1 MDNPIDYIYGEI
13 KKNKE
18 QQELVSYVFNHYVEI
33 NNVPII
39 NESIPIKTR
48 YSIKKCKSKILYI

>member
-48 YSIKKCKSKILYI
+48 YSIKK